1 MRRFSGIV
9 GSTVFRR
16 VLLVL
21 ALILVVRPLELAQ
34 TAPARHHSA
43 TPPNPGTFPRAN
55 DDAYTVRRGDLLTV
69 SAANGVLANDSDPQG
84 KPLTAIL
91 FSNPAHGAIFLNA
104 DGSFTYANDG
114 TNAQSDSFSY
124 GASDGSQSSPAR
136 VAITII
142 ADRPPIASSDSYTT
156 APGTTLTIAAPGIL
170 ANDSDPDGDPLTAI
184 LVSGVSHGVL
194 ALNANGSFTYTSD
207 GSNATTDSFTY
218 EASDGTLPSNAATV
232 TITLDSSIHANA
244 DTFGAALNTPRVV
257 DAPGVLSN
265 DVLNGSKIVSYGSQT
280 GSEQTQLGASTPTTG
295 GGTVALNADG
305 SLRFNPAPNFAG
317 ADTFK
322 YTLANAASRQT
333 GIVLMM
339 VFAPPLANAD
349 SYAVSSAG
357 ATIAKPGVLGN
368 DVVSGATI
376 SGYGALSGTEQTTI
390 GSLTP
395 TVKGGS
401 IALRADGSFTYMPPA
416 TLNGSDSFRY
426 TLSNYAGAS
435 PATVTL
441 TVSAVPVAAADT
453 YQAAVNTT
461 RAVATASGVLAND
474 SPNGAAIVSYGIN
487 GTEQSAIGSP
497 VATTRGGT
505 IALSEDGSFTYVP
518 PPGYTGA
525 DFFKYTL
532 TGAAGSSAATVTVT
546 VFASPAAA
554 NDSYQVSP
562 NTTRNVAAA
571 QGVLANDTPNGATI
585 AGYGPNA
592 ASQQTQTG
600 HAAQTSKGGTVTV
613 NGDGSFSYTPAASF
627 TGSDS
632 FAYTLGNFAGSSG
645 ATVTIAV
652 SAIPLAVN
660 DNYQTASN
668 ASRAVPA
675 SSGVLANDSPNGA
688 TIVSYGAATGL
699 ETASIG
705 SATPTAAGNQVVLNA
720 DGSFTYT
727 TSGFTGTD
735 SFKYRLSNASGTS
748 TATVTIAVTGA
759 PLAVNDN
766 YQASKNIS
774 SSGFAPGVL
783 ANDTLSGGAIVSYG
797 PSTGNEQTTLGG
809 QAPTAQGGAIAL
821 NGDGSFN
828 YNPPPNFLGSD
839 SFHYV
844 LSNIGGRSTA
854 TVTFTV
860 SSAPFAANDSYVAVS
875 ATPLAISA
883 PGVLTNDTLNG
894 ATITSFGVNGTEQTA
909 LGQQAPTASGG
920 TITLNADGSFS
931 YTPPVTPT
939 TNDTFH
945 YVLTNSNGS
954 STATVTLIVAL
965 KCASFSINPITLAAG
980 TAGTAYA
987 PVTFAR
993 TGGASPFTWTLTGT
1007 LPAGLAFS
1015 SGGVLSGTPSQTGT
1029 YNLTIIVTDA
1039 NSCTATVSLPL
1050 VINCPGVVISPGTLP
1065 GGAVGT
1071 LYPPVSFAQA
1081 GGVGTITW
1089 SSGTLPPGMSL
1100 TAAGIL
1106 SGTPTAP
1113 GSFNITIR
1121 TADANGCAGVAT
1133 PTLVVG
1139 CPSITITPPN
1149 TIAPG
1154 TLPSGVTG
1162 VLYPS
1167 ATFAQTGGVAPIAWS
1182 VSSGTLPAGM
1192 TFSSAGVL
1200 SGTPT
1205 VIGSSFPFTVKAT
1218 DANGCTGV
1226 LTVSLGVNAK
1236 CPVIAISPTSLPAG
1250 TAGAVYP
1257 ALSFT
1262 QTGGAAP
1269 VTWAASGA
1277 LPAGMTF
1284 STSGTLAG
1292 TPAATG
1298 VFNITVT
1305 ATDANGCSATL
1316 AVPLGIGVTCP
1327 AITIAPVS
1335 LAAGI
1340 SGVAY
1345 TSVNLSET
1353 GGVGAVTWSLV
1364 TPALPAGMSLSNA
1377 GVLSGTPAQTG
1388 TFPFTVKATDANGCF
1403 GTLNLSITVNPK
1415 CPSISITA
1423 PLTLT
1428 NGIAGVPY
1436 PAINFT
1442 QSGGAGLITWTSG
1455 ALPAGMSFSTAGV
1468 LSGTPIV
1475 RGTFNITVQA
1485 TDTNGC
1491 IGTLAQTFTI
1501 DCPAIAIN
1509 PVQVIAPMTLANGRV
1524 GSAYTAV
1531 NFSATGGVGTL
1542 TWSESGTLP
1551 AGMSFS
1557 SLGVLSGTPVQG
1569 GTYPA
1574 FTFTATDANGCSATT
1589 APYTLVIDC
1598 QPMTVT
1604 NPATTTG
1611 TAGSQFSATFTQ
1623 SGGISTTLLTTTST
1637 VPAGLAL
1644 ASNGVLSGVPIQVG
1658 AFPLTV
1664 TATDANGCIATGAVY
1679 NLVIGCQSIPVTNPA
1694 ATTGTTGSP
1703 FSQSFTATG
1712 TIGAVSFTAA
1722 GSLPIGL
1729 TLHPTTGIL
1738 DGTPTQTGTFPILVK
1753 AVDGNSCAGTGGAYN
1768 LVIGCGPITVTNP
1781 TTAGGN
1787 VNIPF
1792 SQQFNASGTNGAL
1805 TFTLGGGVLPAGLSL
1820 SPTGLLS
1827 GTPTSFGSFP
1837 IQVRVTDANGCRGTG
1852 ATYPLVIGCP
1862 TISVTNP
1869 LVEAGMVGSPFS
1881 QNFTTNAAGT
1891 VTFTTNNSLPRGLG
1905 LDSGGTLSG
1914 TPTQGGTFPIIVT
1927 VVDQNGCSGTGATY
1941 TLNIANTRL
1950 YAANEDGTG
1959 QDFGDVSV
1967 FTLNANGDITGQ
1979 QTGSPFVADSV
1990 PLAVAVHP
1998 SAMRLYVANLR
2009 SDDVTVYRLNA
2020 SGDIINQQPFSPIF
2034 SGSLPFALAV
2044 HHNGR
2049 RLYVANLGE
2058 DTVTVFTLDGN
2069 GDING
2074 QQSFSPFPTG
2084 RNPKAVALNP
2094 AGTRLYIAN
2103 GTTNDVTVYMLD
2115 PSGNIVSQQPG
2126 SPFAA
2131 GDDPIAVALNTA
2143 GTRLYV
2149 LSDNSSNVT
2158 VYMLDASGNITG
2170 QQPGSPFVV
2179 GDHPGGFVS
2188 NAAGTRL
2195 YVTNEFSSDLT
2206 VFMLDASGNITG
2218 EQPGSPFAVRDPSV
2232 VAVNGAGTRLYVAN
2246 YLSSSSSSMT
2256 VFILDRNGNIT
2267 GQQSG
2272 SPFLASPGP
2281 LGLAVR

>member
-21 ALILVVRPLELAQ
+21 ALTLVVRHLELAQ
-34 TAPARHHSA
+34 TAPARHHSSG
-43 TPPNPGTFPRAN
+43 PPAPGSFPRAN

-84 KPLTAIL
+84 KPLTATL

-104 DGSFTYANDG
+104 DGSFAYANDG
-114 TNAQSDSFSY
+114 TSAESDSFTY
-124 GASDGSQSSPAR
+124 GASDGSKSSPAR
-136 VAITII
+136 VTITII
-142 ADRPPIASSDSYTT
+142 ADRPPIASNDSYTA
-156 APGTTLTIAAPGIL
+156 APGTTLTSAAPGIL
-170 ANDSDPDGDPLTAI
+170 ANDTDPDGDPLTAI
-184 LVSGVSHGVL
+184 LVSGVSHGTL
-194 ALNANGSFTYTSD
+194 TLNANGSFTYTSD
-207 GSNATTDSFTY
+207 AGNAAADSFTY
-218 EASDGTLPSNAATV
+218 QASDGTLQSNAATV
-232 TITLDSSIHANA
+232 TITIDSAIHANA
-244 DTFGAALNTPRVV
+244 DTFGAAQNTPRAV

-265 DVLNGSKIVSYGSQT
+265 DVLNGSKIVSFGSQT
-280 GSEQTQLGASTPTTG
+280 GSEQTQLGASTPTTAG
-295 GGTVALNADG
+295 GSVALNADG
-305 SLRFNPAPNFAG
+305 SLRFSPAPNFAG

-339 VFAPPLANAD
+339 VFAPPQANAD

-357 ATIAKPGVLGN
+357 ATITKPGILSN

-376 SGYGALSGTEQTTI
+376 TGYGAVSGTEQTAI
-390 GSLTP
+390 GSPTP

-401 IALRADGSFTYMPPA
+401 ITLRADGSFTYAPPA
-416 TLNGSDSFRY
+416 TLSGTDTFRY

-435 PATVTL
+435 PATVIL
-441 TVSAVPVAAADT
+441 TVSAVPLAAADT
-453 YQAAVNTT
+453 YQAAVNTA

-487 GTEQSAIGSP
+487 GNEQSALGSP

-505 IALSEDGSFTYVP
+505 IALNQDGSFSYAP
-518 PPGYTGA
+518 PAGYTGA

-532 TGAAGSSAATVTVT
+532 TGAAGSSIATVTVT
-546 VFASPAAA
+546 VFAPPAAA
-554 NDSYQVSP
+554 SDSYQVSP
-562 NTTRNVAAA
+562 NTTRNATAA

-585 AGYGPNA
+585 AAYGPTA
-592 ASQQTQTG
+592 ASQQTQAG
-600 HAAQTSKGGTVTV
+600 QAAQTSKGGTVVV
-613 NGDGSFSYTPAASF
+613 NGDGSFSYTPAANF
-627 TGSDS
+627 TGSDT
-632 FAYTLGNFAGSSG
+632 FAYTLSNFAGSSV
-645 ATVTIAV
+645 ASVTLAV

-668 ASRAVPA
+668 ASRTVPA

-688 TIVSYGAATGL
+688 AIVSYGATTGQ

-727 TSGFTGTD
+727 TSGFTGSD
-735 SFKYRLSNASGTS
+735 SFKYRLSNASGAA

-766 YQASKNIS
+766 YQVSKNIS
-774 SSGFAPGVL
+774 FSSFAPGVL
-783 ANDTLSGGAIVSYG
+783 ANDTMSGGAIASYG
-797 PSTGNEQTTLGG
+797 PSTANEQTTLGG
-809 QAPTAQGGAIAL
+809 QAPTAQGGTIAL

-828 YNPPPNFLGSD
+828 YSPPPNFLGSD
-839 SFHYV
+839 SFRYV

-860 SSAPFAANDSYVAVS
+860 SSAPFAANDSYVAVN
-875 ATPLAISA
+875 ATPMAISA

-909 LGQQAPTASGG
+909 LGQPAPTMSGG
-920 TITLNADGSFS
+920 TIILNANGSFS
-931 YTPPVTPT
+931 YTPPATST
-939 TNDTFH
+939 LNDAFH
-945 YVLTNSNGS
+945 YVLTNANGS
-954 STATVTLIVAL
+954 STATVTFIVAL

-980 TAGTAYA
+980 AAGTAYA

-993 TGGASPFTWTLTGT
+993 TGGVAPFTWALTGT
-1007 LPAGLAFS
+1007 LPAGMALS
-1015 SGGVLSGTPSQTGT
+1015 SAGVLSGTPAQTGT
-1029 YNLTIIVTDA
+1029 YNLTVTVTDA
-1039 NSCTATVSLPL
+1039 NGCTATISLPL
-1050 VINCPGVVISPGTLP
+1050 IINCPVVMISPATLQ

-1071 LYPPVSFAQA
+1071 VYPPVSFAQA
-1081 GGVGTITW
+1081 GGVGTIAW

-1100 TAAGIL
+1100 SAAGVL

-1113 GSFNITIR
+1113 GSFSITIR
-1121 TADANGCAGVAT
+1121 TTDANSCAGVAT

-1139 CPSITITPPN
+1139 CPTITITPPN

-1154 TLPSGVTG
+1154 TLPSGVAG
-1162 VLYPS
+1162 VLYPA
-1167 ATFAQTGGVAPIAWS
+1167 ATFAQSGGVAPIAWS
-1182 VSSGTLPAGM
+1182 VSTGTLPAGM
-1192 TFSSAGVL
+1192 SFSSAGVL
-1200 SGTPT
+1200 SGTPSVT
-1205 VIGSSFPFTVKAT
+1205 GSSFAFTVKAT
-1218 DANGCTGV
+1218 DANGCTGM
-1226 LTVSLGVNAK
+1226 LTVSLAVNAR
-1236 CPVIAISPTSLPAG
+1236 CPAIAISPTALPAG
-1250 TAGAVYP
+1250 TAGVVYP

-1269 VTWAASGA
+1269 VTWASGA

-1284 STSGTLAG
+1284 STSGVLAG

-1298 VFNITVT
+1298 VFNISVT

-1327 AITIAPVS
+1327 AITITPVS

-1345 TSVNLSET
+1345 TAVNLSET

-1403 GTLNLSITVNPK
+1403 GTLNLSITVNPR

-1442 QSGGAGLITWTSG
+1442 QSGGAGLITWSSG

-1468 LSGTPIV
+1468 FSGTPIV

-1485 TDTNGC
+1485 TDANGC
-1491 IGTLAQTFTI
+1491 IGTQAQTFTI
-1501 DCPAIAIN
+1501 DCPTIAIN
-1509 PVQVIAPMTLANGRV
+1509 PVHVIAPMTLANGRV

-1531 NFSATGGVGTL
+1531 NFSASGGVGTL

-1574 FTFTATDANGCSATT
+1574 ITITATDTNGCSATT
-1589 APYTLVIDC
+1589 APYMLVIDC

-1604 NPATTTG
+1604 NPVTATG

-1658 AFPLTV
+1658 TFPLTV
-1664 TATDANGCIATGAVY
+1664 IATDANGCSAIGAVY

-1703 FSQSFTATG
+1703 FSQSFTAAG
-1712 TIGAVSFTAA
+1712 TIGAVSFTTA
-1722 GSLPIGL
+1722 GSLPAGL
-1729 TLHPTTGIL
+1729 TLHPTTGVL
-1738 DGTPTQTGTFPILVK
+1738 DGTPAQTGTFPILVK
-1753 AVDGNSCAGTGGAYN
+1753 AVDRNGCAGTGGVYN

-1781 TTAGGN
+1781 ITAGGN

-1837 IQVRVTDANGCRGTG
+1837 IQVRVTDANGCQGTG

-1869 LVEAGMVGSPFS
+1869 LVEAGTVGSPFS
-1881 QNFTTNAAGT
+1881 QNFTTNAAGA

-1914 TPTQGGTFPIIVT
+1914 TPSQGGTFPIVVT

-1959 QDFGDVSV
+1959 RDPGDVSV

-2034 SGSLPFALAV
+2034 SGRLPFALAV
-2044 HHNGR
+2044 HPNGR

-2084 RNPKAVALNP
+2084 RSPKAVALNP

-2131 GDDPIAVALNTA
+2131 GDDPIAVALNAA

-2158 VYMLDASGNITG
+2158 VYMLDGSGNITG

-2218 EQPGSPFAVRDPSV
+2218 EQPGSPFAVQDPSV

-2246 YLSSSSSSMT
+2246 YFSASSSSMT
-2256 VFILDRNGNIT
+2256 VFILDRNGSIT